1 MGGNAFSQ
9 SPHLLSTPRIPHT
22 LYVLLRDKYICLLST
37 LYQHVASPIEAPEKA
52 SHGDIDI
59 LVTGPHS
66 TTTSQSLSQA
76 LAAKTSISTSGSA
89 STSFAIPFPN
99 RPDEYIQL
107 DIHVCPASTFTWE
120 LFTASHGDLWNLLGT
135 SLRGFGLTANN
146 VGLNLRIA
154 EIDHLDR
161 KRSMLFLTS
170 DSTSVLELM
179 GLDVQK
185 YWRQFP
191 TVNELYEYVVSMR
204 FFRKESYVRETLKS
218 NDRKRMA
225 KRPLYQQFV
234 DDWLPERTVVGEE
247 SKVAASTRES
257 VLEEVLDWYGKR
269 VEYEETLR
277 LWRKER
283 ADLQARQ
290 QTIEQ
295 RRAGAIVE
303 GEYADAWI
311 QASHLA
317 EI

>member
-1 MGGNAFSQ
+1 
-9 SPHLLSTPRIPHT
+9 
-22 LYVLLRDKYICLLST
+22 
-37 LYQHVASPIEAPEKA
+37 
-52 SHGDIDI
+52 
-59 LVTGPHS
+59 
-66 TTTSQSLSQA
+66 
-76 LAAKTSISTSGSA
+76 
-89 STSFAIPFPN
+89 
-99 RPDEYIQL
+99 
-107 DIHVCPASTFTWE
+107 
-120 LFTASHGDLWNLLGT
+120 
-135 SLRGFGLTANN
+135 
-146 VGLNLRIA
+146 
-154 EIDHLDR
+154 
-161 KRSMLFLTS
+161 MLFLTS